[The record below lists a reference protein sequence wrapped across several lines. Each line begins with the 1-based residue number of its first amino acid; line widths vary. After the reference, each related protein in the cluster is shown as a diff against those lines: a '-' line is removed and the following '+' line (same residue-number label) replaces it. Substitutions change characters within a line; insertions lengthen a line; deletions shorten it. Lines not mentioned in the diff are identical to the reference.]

1 MHRLHRLLPRVA
13 LATSP
18 FLAGGLA
25 ATKTPARAQ
34 STAARDTLRVAVVQM
49 LVGND
54 KAENLR
60 NAERLVN
67 QACDGHA
74 DVVVLPEIWNSPYAV
89 DQFRTHAEAVSLNE
103 ASGVSVELLKSLAKK
118 RNVWIVGGSV
128 PELCEDKVY
137 NTAPVIDADGV
148 LVAKHRKVHLFDI
161 DVPGKI
167 RFFESES
174 LTAGDAATVAP
185 LNKDHALGVAI
196 CYDVRFPELAI
207 AMRKKGASILVY
219 PGAFNTV
226 TGPPHWELLARAR
239 ALDAQTFVVCASP
252 ARNPDSSYQAYGHSV
267 VVDPWGTPLKRCSGF
282 EEEILFVDL
291 DLAKVSEVRSSM
303 RLLDQ
308 RRPDAYGTFIEGVD
322 WKNE

>member
-18 FLAGGLA
+18 LLAGGLA
-25 ATKTPARAQ
+25 ATKTPARSQ
-34 STAARDTLRVAVVQM
+34 STATQKTLRVAVVQM
-49 LVGND
+49 LVGSD
-54 KAENLR
+54 KATNLK

-89 DQFRTHAEAVSLNE
+89 DQFRKHAEPIGEACGPSVSL
-103 ASGVSVELLKSLAKK
+103 LKTLAKE

-128 PELCEDKVY
+128 PELHEDKVY
-137 NTAPVIDADGV
+137 NTSPIINSDGV
-148 LVAKHRKVHLFDI
+148 LVEKHRKVHLFDI

-167 RFFESES
+167 RFFESET
-174 LTAGDAATVAP
+174 LTGGDSATVTP
-185 LNKDHALGVAI
+185 LTEEHALGVAI

-207 AMRKKGASILVY
+207 TMRKKGASILVY

-239 ALDAQTFVVCASP
+239 ALDAQAFVVCASP

-267 VVDPWGTPLKRCSGF
+267 VVDPWGAPLERCAGHG
-282 EEEILFVDL
+282 EEILFADL
-291 DLAKVSEVRSSM
+291 DLTRVAEVRNSM
-303 RLLDQ
+303 KLLDQ
-308 RRPDAYGTFIEGVD
+308 RRPDVYGTFIEGVD
-322 WKNE
+322 WKE